1 MFGLEECA
9 GRIGNPK
16 QNELRRVTAF
26 FVEEGWF
33 NEQRSASLG
42 DGIKDTYSLEVK
54 GGGVFY
60 FKTIIDNLDD
70 NS

>member
-1 MFGLEECA
+1 VED
-9 GRIGNPK
+9 
-16 QNELRRVTAF
+16 LRRVTAF
-26 FVEEGWF
+26 FCGVKVGLM
-33 NEQRSASLG
+33 SSGAASLVDASKALQ
-42 DGIKDTYSLEVK
+42 DGIKDTCSLEFK

>member
-1 MFGLEECA
+1 MRRLFEA
-9 GRIGNPK
+9 TGRHGVP
-16 QNELRRVTAF
+16 T
-26 FVEEGWF
+26 G
-33 NEQRSASLG
+33 RSRES
-42 DGIKDTYSLEVK
+42 YSLEFK